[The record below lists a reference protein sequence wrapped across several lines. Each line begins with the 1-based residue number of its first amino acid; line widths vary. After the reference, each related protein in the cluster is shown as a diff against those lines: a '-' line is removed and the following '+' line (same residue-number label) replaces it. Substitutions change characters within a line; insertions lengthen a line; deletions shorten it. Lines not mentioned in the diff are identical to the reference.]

1 MLSKSSFFNFQEGTQ
16 VREGGN
22 VDAVGPPVLCA
33 PVSGG
38 QLSNTALHCIAS
50 TVPLDTV
57 CAGDRA
63 HDIGMRLM
71 SEQGTVQARQ
81 ASASRVDCPTSCAG
95 LPAQGM
101 QVVVSGSGQVVS
113 SEIRRAVA
121 LDRCRGA
128 MRHAV
133 QAYLLHMCE
142 LESGLWDGWA
152 GLAGVLCC
160 SINARRIL

>member
-1 MLSKSSFFNFQEGTQ
+1 MLSKSSFFFISKKVPKYGEGEILMLWGPLCS
-16 VREGGN
+16 VLLS
-22 VDAVGPPVLCA
+22 VAVNCP
-33 PVSGG
+33 
-38 QLSNTALHCIAS
+38 TLHCIAS

-71 SEQGTVQARQ
+71 SEQGTMQARQ

-101 QVVVSGSGQVVS
+101 QVVVSGSGQVVP

-121 LDRCRGA
+121 LDRCREA

-133 QAYLLHMCE
+133 QAY
-142 LESGLWDGWA
+142 
-152 GLAGVLCC
+152 
-160 SINARRIL
+160 